1 MHLIEPE
8 RRVPVVDEAQ
18 VVVLGGGP
26 SGIAAAIAAARGGA
40 KTLLLERYG
49 FLGGMGTAGGVT
61 SFCGLHANVDGE
73 IRQVVHGVA
82 DDLLQRLDHLDGL
95 NKPHSILGKTQA
107 QSYDNAVYKCVTDDA
122 VLASGA
128 GLRFHT
134 LAVGAM
140 MEGSRINAVLIETKS
155 GRGAITAEVFIDC
168 SGDADLACWAGAPT
182 EKGDHDGFLAYPTL
196 IFRMGHVDDERAL
209 RQGKPMVR
217 GRIEAAQKSGR
228 TDLPRLSASF
238 NPQRHAGEWRSNAT
252 QISYQGR
259 AVDGTD
265 RLSLSAGEIEG
276 RRQVRAY
283 FDFYRAEIPGFEKA
297 YLLEIAPQ
305 LGIRETRRVIGA
317 HIIDEDEILAA
328 SDAVDAIGVNGWPI
342 ERHIKGDIE
351 WRFIPGRGYH
361 QMPFRALVPRN
372 VANLLVAGRCASA
385 TPVGQSSIRVSGPC
399 FVMGQ
404 AAGSAA
410 AIAIREH
417 LAPGAV
423 DIRRLQSLLVTDGV
437 FFG

>member
-1 MHLIEPE
+1 MHIIEAE
-8 RRVPVVDEAQ
+8 RRVPVVAEAQ

-40 KTLLLERYG
+40 NTLLLERYG

-61 SFCGLHANVDGE
+61 SFCGLHANVNGE
-73 IRQVVHGVA
+73 IRQVVHGIA
-82 DDLLQRLDHLDGL
+82 DDLLQRLAHHGAL
-95 NKPHSILGKTQA
+95 NQPHSILGKTQA

-122 VLASGA
+122 VLAAGA

-134 LAVGAM
+134 LAVGAAM
-140 MEGSRINAVLIETKS
+140 DGPRIAALLIETKS
-155 GRGAITAEVFIDC
+155 GRGAVTAEVFIDC
-168 SGDADLACWAGAPT
+168 SGDADLASWAGAPT

-196 IFRMGHVDDERAL
+196 MFRMGHVDDERAL
-209 RQGKPMVR
+209 REGKPIIR
-217 GRIEAAQKSGR
+217 KRIEAAHKAGR

-252 QISYQGR
+252 QISHQGR

-265 RLSLSAGEIEG
+265 WLSMSAGEIEG

-305 LGIRETRRVIGA
+305 LGIRETRRLVGKRVIS
-317 HIIDEDEILAA
+317 EEEILGAA
-328 SDAVDAIGVNGWPI
+328 DTDDAIGVNGWPI
-342 ERHIKGDIE
+342 ERHIKGDID

-361 QMPFRALVPRN
+361 QMPFAALVPRK
-372 VANLLVAGRCASA
+372 VGNLLVAGRCASA
-385 TPVGQSSIRVSGPC
+385 TPMAQSSIRVSGPC

-410 AIAIREH
+410 AMAVRGGV
-417 LAPGAV
+417 APGEV
-423 DIRRLQSLLVTDGV
+423 DVLKLKSVLAADGV